1 MTSLHTALGDG
12 GTEDGGEYGD
22 DKLDNGLD
30 SFFFHSFAQN
40 KLLIFTLII

>member
-30 SFFFHSFAQN
+30 SFFFHGKFRL
-40 KLLIFTLII
+40 KVKG